1 MTALGERGGC
11 WHNKGPQSPPRHRG
25 PVPATVLGE
34 LPWQHKAGSDAEKL
48 THNCPHG
55 GCTWEM
61 CNPPSDTWTNKAEW
75 KVGDKSDMDWA
86 QPDYCFSYNRASQPS
101 PSRLCQRALTSLA
114 RAVPQRSKR

>member
-1 MTALGERGGC
+1 MWSGLTANNPDSYFEKLGLVELPSGTTYT
-11 WHNKGPQSPPRHRG
+11 
-25 PVPATVLGE
+25 ATQ

-75 KVGDKSDMDWA
+75 KAGDKSDMDWA